1 MKNNKNNLYEV
12 EIKSMAIIR
21 EGRKSLI
28 TYFKGGPIKR
38 IISNLQKLYP
48 QYTNPDDQPNISVT
62 KISYSEFQERLNGK
76 TIRQKAH
83 LIQGETNI
91 E

>member
-1 MKNNKNNLYEV
+1 MKDRKKKLYEV

-21 EGRKSLI
+21 EGQKSLI
-28 TYFKGGPIKR
+28 TYFQGGPVKR
-38 IISNLQKLYP
+38 IISNVQRLYP
-48 QYTNPDDQPNISVT
+48 QYTRPEDQPNVSVT
-62 KISYSEFQERLNGK
+62 AITYREFEQRLAGK
-76 TIRQKAH
+76 MITQKAH

>member
-1 MKNNKNNLYEV
+1 MKKKNLYEV

-21 EGRKSLI
+21 EGQKSLI
-28 TYFKGGPIKR
+28 TYFQGGPIKR
-38 IISNLQKLYP
+38 IISNVQKLYP
-48 QYTNPDDQPNISVT
+48 QYTQAEDKPNVSVT
-62 KISYSEFQERLNGK
+62 KITYREFEQRLSGK
-76 TIRQKAH
+76 LIEQKAH